1 MTTLTDKINQDNIDL
16 DTLQKYADIIKSGKL
31 VAFPT
36 ETVYGLGANALDAEA
51 VKKIFAVKNRP
62 ANNPL
67 IVHIS
72 DASMLSDI
80 ISDAPDFV
88 MPLLKSFWPGAL
100 TVIFKKA
107 DVIPDVVTAGGDTVA
122 VRCPSH
128 PIANALI
135 KLSGV
140 PIVAPSA
147 NLSTKPSPTEFEHV
161 RFDLFGKVSGIIDGG
176 SCDIGIESTVV
187 MPNADGSL
195 TVLRPGAI
203 TPKMLEQKG
212 YKVSV
217 DKNVLEPVKN
227 NAKVASPGMLYRHYA
242 PKAPMELVRG
252 NNAKNYI
259 KSKLKNY
266 KNPAVLCFDDESGD
280 FDALCIEY
288 GTPSQP
294 LTLSRNLF
302 SALREFDKTDTDY
315 IFARVV
321 EPEGVGLGIYNR
333 MLRAASFNVTFANKK
348 TVLGVT
354 GYSGSGKTTVC
365 EYLSD
370 RGFCHIN
377 TDKLV
382 HERVYVNS
390 EVLQNLTSLFGK
402 DVVKDN
408 TVDRKALGA
417 IVFGD
422 KTAYNS
428 LVKMLTPFIVNAVK
442 TEIENCD
449 SELVAVDAPQLFQY
463 ELESV
468 CDKTLAVI
476 SDNALKNI
484 IERDGIDKNT
494 AKARL
499 NSQKNNQ
506 FFIDNCD
513 FVINNSGTK
522 AELFDAA
529 NKFLKRI

>member
-1 MTTLTDKINQDNIDL
+1 MTTLTDKIQQDNINL
-16 DTLQKYADIIKSGKL
+16 GTLQKYADIINAGQL

-36 ETVYGLGANALDAEA
+36 ETVYGLGANALDSEA

-72 DASMLSDI
+72 DVSMLKDI
-80 ISDAPDFV
+80 VSNVPDFV
-88 MPLLKSFWPGAL
+88 LPLLKAFWPGAL
-100 TVIFKKA
+100 TVIFKKS
-107 DVIPDVVTAGGDTVA
+107 DIIPDVVTAGGNTVA

-147 NLSTKPSPTEFEHV
+147 NLSTKPSPTEYQHV
-161 RFDLFGKVSGIIDGG
+161 KTDLFGKVSGIIDGG

-187 MPNADGSL
+187 MPNTDGSL

-212 YKVSV
+212 YKVTV

-227 NAKVASPGMLYRHYA
+227 NTKVASPGMLYRHYA

-252 NNAKNYI
+252 NNAVNYI
-259 KSKLKNY
+259 NSKLKQY
-266 KNPAVLCFDDESGD
+266 KNPAVLCFDNEKSL

-288 GTPSQP
+288 GDPKNP
-294 LTLSRNLF
+294 LTLSHNLF
-302 SALREFDKTDTDY
+302 AALREFDEKEVDY
-315 IFARVV
+315 IFARVI

-348 TVLGVT
+348 TVVGVT

-365 EYLSD
+365 GYLSNN
-370 RGFCHIN
+370 GFCHIN

-382 HERVYVNS
+382 HERVYTDP
-390 EVLQNLTSLFGK
+390 EVLKNLVSLFGG
-402 DVVKDN
+402 DVVKDGE
-408 TVDRKALGA
+408 VDRKALGN
-417 IVFGD
+417 IVFSD

-428 LVKMLTPFIVNAVK
+428 LVTMLTPYIVTAVK
-442 TEIENCD
+442 KAVDLSDGEFVC
-449 SELVAVDAPQLFQY
+449 VDAPQLFQY
-463 ELESV
+463 RLESI
-468 CDKTLAVI
+468 CDYTLGVI

-484 IERDGIDKNT
+484 IERDGIDIDS
-494 AKARL
+494 AKKRL
-499 NSQKNNQ
+499 NNQNGNQ
-506 FFIDNCD
+506 FFIENCD
-513 FVINNSGTK
+513 FVINNNGSLQQ
-522 AELFDAA
+522 LFEAVD
-529 NKFLKRI
+529 NIIKRI